1 MEYFVYQWGINSC
14 DAIIQTKAAKE
25 LLEIIKS
32 VEFDVIVQDITLNVY
47 TDIVFQVAKS
57 KPLTSRLYSLVLG
70 ILSVQVIQLF
80 DFTCM

>member
-47 TDIVFQVAKS
+47 GYCFS
-57 KPLTSRLYSLVLG
+57 G
-70 ILSVQVIQLF
+70 
-80 DFTCM
+80 C